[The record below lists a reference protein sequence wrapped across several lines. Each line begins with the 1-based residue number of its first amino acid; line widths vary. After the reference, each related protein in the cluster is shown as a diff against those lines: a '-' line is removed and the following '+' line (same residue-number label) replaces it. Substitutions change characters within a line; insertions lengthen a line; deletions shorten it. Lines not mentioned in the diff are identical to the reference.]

1 MEREALRDYL
11 LSCGWTSDDKKLR
24 WKGQGKRTLREARDE
39 QGLCDAV
46 LMNPRVPQD
55 LVVDAFERGN
65 YRPVAPARL

>member
-1 MEREALRDYL
+1 MSWKTRCGVTDEEL
-11 LSCGWTSDDKKLR
+11 LVRRAYRS
-24 WKGQGKRTLREARDE
+24 DE